1 MTWTRLLGALVVV
14 SALLPAAVPTRAQDY
29 PSKPVHVIMPFLG
42 GGAVD
47 ILARIYAAK
56 LSEYWGQQVLVE
68 DRPGAG
74 GNLGSSLVAAAPPDG
89 YMLLVAP
96 HGPLSYNA
104 VLYKTMPYDPKTAF
118 APISLLARSPNFLI
132 VPKDSALNS
141 LDDLIKLAK
150 AEPGKV
156 YYGSQGN
163 GTTPH
168 LTGAM
173 LGLRAGIEVVHVP
186 YRGAPPLFTDLISG
200 RLTFVFADSGNTLPR
215 VRDGLVKVFAITSD
229 KRWPALPEIKTM
241 AELGYPNF
249 LSAVWYALAAPAR
262 TPPAIVGRIRDGILR
277 ANKEPDVIARLNDL
291 GVEVVGSTPEE
302 MAKTLADETARWS
315 EVIRAT
321 GVTVD

>member
-1 MTWTRLLGALVVV
+1 MTVNRLLRGGLVVL
-14 SALLPAAVPTRAQDY
+14 AMLGAVPAVHAEDY
-29 PSKPVHVIMPFLG
+29 PSKPVHMIMPFLG

-47 ILARIYAAK
+47 LLARVYASK

-68 DRPGAG
+68 DKPGAG
-74 GNLGSSLVAAAPPDG
+74 GNLGSSLVASAPPDG
-89 YMLLVAP
+89 YTLLVAP

-104 VLYKTMPYDPKTAF
+104 VLYKSMPYDPKTAF

-132 VPKDSALNS
+132 VPKDSPLNS
-141 LDDLIKLAK
+141 LDDLINLAK
-150 AEPGKV
+150 AQPGKV

-215 VRDGLVKVFAITSD
+215 VRDGLIKVFAITSD
-229 KRWPALPEIKTM
+229 KRWPALPDVKTM

-249 LSAVWYALAAPAR
+249 LSAVWYALAAPAK
-262 TPPAIVGRIRDGILR
+262 TPPTIVGKIHEGIMR
-277 ANKEPDVIARLNDL
+277 ANKDPAVIARLNEL
-291 GVEVVGSTPEE
+291 GVEVVGSTPAE
-302 MAKTLADETARWS
+302 MARILADETARWS

-321 GVTVD
+321 GVTVE